1 MLEII
6 GKRETFDVVLSDMAP
21 NASGIKSLDQERIFS
36 LALKVKDFTLNHGRV
51 GTCLVIKVW
60 QSGGLL
66 TRFTDILKQEFQEV
80 RLFKP
85 KSSRKDSAEIY
96 VIAERLI
103 KPSPKY

>member
-51 GTCLVIKVW
+51 GTCLVVKVW
-60 QSGGLL
+60 QSGLL
-66 TRFTDILKQEFQEV
+66 TKFTDILNQEFQEV

-96 VIAERLI
+96 VIAQRLI

>member
-1 MLEII
+1 
-6 GKRETFDVVLSDMAP
+6 MAP

-51 GTCLVIKVW
+51 GTCLVVKVW
-60 QSGGLL
+60 QSGLL
-66 TRFTDILKQEFQEV
+66 TKFTDILNQEFQEV

-96 VIAERLI
+96 VIAQKLI
-103 KPSPKY
+103 KPYPKY